1 MAKAELGSLPAHTKP
16 IPGGGKYRKILVAY
30 DGSDSAKNSLA
41 VASQMARE
49 NKSWIKV
56 VAVLPGYQGDLELVG
71 VKNIRETMEGTGR
84 ELLAEAQQIAD
95 AGDFHILTNLE
106 QGEPFERIVHVAED
120 ENCDL
125 IVMGRKGLSPLE
137 RELMGSVT
145 ARVIGHT
152 SRDVL
157 VVPDRARLAWGNLLL
172 ASDGADNT
180 DNATSKAL
188 ALAGDYGSKLTALA
202 VIYTNDEF
210 MALAHEMINGLV
222 EKSLLRLAELVEHG
236 AGLGVTVTQ
245 LVKEGE
251 PHEVIIKQ
259 AGELKSDL
267 IIMGSHGRKGLSR
280 LLMGSVTERTI
291 GYALCPVLVVH

>member
-1 MAKAELGSLPAHTKP
+1 MA
-16 IPGGGKYRKILVAY
+16 KYRKILVAY
-30 DGSDSAKNSLA
+30 DGSESAKNALA
-41 VASQMARE
+41 IASQMARE

-56 VAVLPGYQGDLELVG
+56 VAVLPDYQGDLELVG

-84 ELLAEAQQIAD
+84 ELLAEAQRIAD

-106 QGEPFERIVHVAED
+106 QGEPFERIVHVAEE

-157 VVPDRARLAWGNLLL
+157 VVPNQTKLAWGKLLL
-172 ASDGADNT
+172 ASDGAGCS

-188 ALAGDYGSKLTALA
+188 VLAGDYGSQLVALA
-202 VIYTNDEF
+202 VVYTNDEF
-210 MALAHEMINGLV
+210 MALAHEMIDDLV
-222 EKSLLRLAELVEHG
+222 EKSRARLDELVQRG
-236 AGLGVTVTQ
+236 AVAGVTVTP
-245 LVKEGE
+245 VVREGE
-251 PHEVIIKQ
+251 AHEVITRQ
-259 AGELKSDL
+259 AGELNADL

-291 GYALCPVLVVH
+291 GYAECPVLVVH